1 MRSTAAALIT
11 LLSLSL
17 AAQDSPAA
25 RVKRVLAD
33 SQFAAAMAVIDRDH
47 DQLVADIVTITEIAA
62 PSFKED
68 KRGAAFLEMLRRT
81 GLTDVERDA
90 EGNVMGLRRGTG
102 APGGPI
108 TAVVAHLDTVF
119 PEGTD
124 VHVTR
129 QGTRLSAPGV
139 GDNSRS
145 LAVMLAMIR
154 ALTEAHVTTVSDLL
168 FVGNVGEEGLGDL
181 RGTKFL
187 LTKGRYKDRIKQFIA
202 IDGTGAGDDITIGA
216 VGSRRYRVTFAGP
229 GGHSYSA
236 FGLVNPAFA
245 MAGAIERAFGLVNP
259 AFAMAGAIERL
270 AAFKVP
276 DSPKTT
282 FNVGVVGG
290 GTSINT
296 IPNSVWM
303 EVDMRSESP
312 VELEKIETAF
322 LATVR
327 DAVATENRARSTGE
341 GAVRADVKLV
351 GARPSGQTKPD
362 STIAVI
368 AAEAA
373 RAAGLTPAF
382 TYSST
387 DANIPISLGIPAV
400 RLSSGGTGDRPH
412 TLDEWIDVEKGAS
425 LRGIRVLL
433 GTILVVASYA
443 Q

>member
-33 SQFAAAMAVIDRDH
+33 SQFGAAMAVIDRDH

-68 KRGAAFLEMLRRT
+68 KRGTAFLEMLRRT
-81 GLTDVERDA
+81 GLADVERDA

-102 APGGPI
+102 APGSPI

-154 ALTEAHVTTVSDLL
+154 ALNEARVTTVSDLL

-187 LTKGRYKDRIKQFIA
+187 LTKGRYKGQIKQFIA

-245 MAGAIERAFGLVNP
+245 MAGAIER
-259 AFAMAGAIERL
+259 L
-270 AAFKVP
+270 AAIKVP

-312 VELEKIETAF
+312 VELEKIETVF

-327 DAVATENRARSTGE
+327 DAVATENRARSTAE

-368 AAEAA
+368 AAESA

-433 GTILVVASYA
+433 GTILAVASYT